1 MIRDVN
7 TETRPLRAD
16 AERNRKR
23 LLDAAAAVFAEHGLE
38 ASTAEI
44 ARRAGVGQGTVFR
57 RFPTKDDLVA
67 AIVVDRLARSPSGR
81 ARWRRIRRRT
91 GAVLAFMAEL
101 ASMHVRDRGLIEAV
115 NGTRALADPAV
126 HDAHGELL
134 DVLEDVVKRDR
145 EAGLV
150 REDLGA
156 FDVMALEQGRRVGM
170 RARHRAR
177 RLEALPR
184 RRRGGAAP
192 ERREAAGPRADARSA
207 RPSAGRAERGL
218 SSSRWLGPGKHKARS
233 MSGPGVCLARHECA
247 SAVGAARAVIRG
259 GHVPQPEAAATEE
272 SDHEDPPF
280 CPAIGSSCRDLSIP
294 AGLRVALVS

>member
-1 MIRDVN
+1 MIRAVS

-23 LLDAAAAVFAEHGLE
+23 LLDAAVAVFAEHGLE

-67 AIVVDRLARSPSGR
+67 AIVADRLAEITEKARGLLASPPPE
-81 ARWRRIRRRT
+81 

-101 ASMHVRDRGLIEAV
+101 ASIHVRDRGLIEAV

-126 HDAHGELL
+126 HEAHGALM
-134 DVLEDVVKRDR
+134 DVLEELVRADR

-156 FDVMALEQGRRVGM
+156 FDVMALSKAVASACEPGIATAGWKRYLAVV
-170 RARHRAR
+170 
-177 RLEALPR
+177 
-184 RRRGGAAP
+184 
-192 ERREAAGPRADARSA
+192 AAGL
-207 RPSAGRAERGL
+207 RPSADRLPGKAPTRAQLDRLMAELAREP
-218 SSSRWLGPGKHKARS
+218 SSS
-233 MSGPGVCLARHECA
+233 SG
-247 SAVGAARAVIRG
+247 
-259 GHVPQPEAAATEE
+259 
-272 SDHEDPPF
+272 
-280 CPAIGSSCRDLSIP
+280 
-294 AGLRVALVS
+294 

>member
-1 MIRDVN
+1 MIRFVN

-23 LLDAAAAVFAEHGLE
+23 LLDAAAEVFAERGLE

-67 AIVVDRLARSPSGR
+67 AIVADRLAQITER
-81 ARWRRIRRRT
+81 ARSLAADPPPD

-134 DVLEDVVKRDR
+134 DVLEDVVKVDR

-150 REDLGA
+150 RADLGA
-156 FDVMALEQGRRVGM
+156 FDVMALSKAVASACEPGINTAGWKRYLAVVAAGLGPSDEKLPGRAPTRAQLDRLLAEMSAQKTQGPLDE
-170 RARHRAR
+170 RARG
-177 RLEALPR
+177 LPSEA
-184 RRRGGAAP
+184 
-192 ERREAAGPRADARSA
+192 
-207 RPSAGRAERGL
+207 
-218 SSSRWLGPGKHKARS
+218 
-233 MSGPGVCLARHECA
+233 
-247 SAVGAARAVIRG
+247 
-259 GHVPQPEAAATEE
+259 
-272 SDHEDPPF
+272 
-280 CPAIGSSCRDLSIP
+280 
-294 AGLRVALVS
+294 